1 MQTQLNNREAR
12 LTAIRLIA
20 DYKFHSKESGFLE
33 WKENTPQHVKELEL
47 ELERTNKC
55 YNTVICP

>member
-1 MQTQLNNREAR
+1 METQLNNRDAR

-20 DYKFHSKESGFLE
+20 DYKIHSKESGFLE
-33 WKENTPQHVKELEL
+33 WKENTPKHVKELEL
-47 ELERTNKC
+47 ELERTNKW

>member
-1 MQTQLNNREAR
+1 MITNLNNREAR
-12 LTAIRLIA
+12 ETAIRLIA

-33 WKENTPQHVKELEL
+33 WKQDTPQYVKELEL
-47 ELERTNKC
+47 ELERTNKW